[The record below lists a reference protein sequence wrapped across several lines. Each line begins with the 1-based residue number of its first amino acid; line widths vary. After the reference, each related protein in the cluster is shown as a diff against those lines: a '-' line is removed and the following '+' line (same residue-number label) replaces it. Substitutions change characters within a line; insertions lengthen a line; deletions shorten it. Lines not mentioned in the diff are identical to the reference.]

1 MQHRLLLAYTRW
13 LAKRQ
18 RLTFTPERL
27 VEAYLATTTRDTEE
41 PAA

>member
-1 MQHRLLLAYTRW
+1 MQRRLLLAYTRW
-13 LAKRQ
+13 LAKHQ

-27 VEAYLATTTRDTEE
+27 VEAYIAATTADADR